1 MIGILIR
8 SAGLLAIYLLVLTSV
23 HPGDV
28 VIGGAVA
35 LAITVGLGSTA
46 RRGSTSRGRWLR
58 GLVGTALQT
67 VGEVAVGS
75 WRTIR
80 FCLQGGGTPGF
91 VEVPRGDRSDYGV
104 ALWGVLTGEAPDQY
118 PVAFDAERRVMLVHL
133 VDASDPAA
141 VRERHRRSH
150 ERWHRDVVA

>member
-8 SAGLLAIYLLVLTSV
+8 SGYLLAIYLLVLTSFA
-23 HPGDV
+23 PGDV
-28 VIGGAVA
+28 IIGGAVA
-35 LAITVGLGSTA
+35 LTITIALGTTA
-46 RRGSTSRGRWLR
+46 RRGSRSRARWLR
-58 GLVGTALQT
+58 GMVGTAIQT
-67 VGEVAVGS
+67 AGEVVIGS

-80 FCLQGGGTPGF
+80 FCLTGAGAPGF
-91 VEVPRGDRSDYGV
+91 VEIPRGERSDYGV
-104 ALWGVLTGEAPDQY
+104 ALWGVLTGEAPDEY
-118 PVAFDAERRVMLVHL
+118 PVAVDAERNVLIVHL

>member
-1 MIGILIR
+1 MIGVVIR

-28 VIGGAVA
+28 IIGGAVA
-35 LAITVGLGSTA
+35 LAITIGLGTTA

-67 VGEVAVGS
+67 GGEVAIGS

-80 FCLQGGGTPGF
+80 FCLQGGGSPGF

-104 ALWGVLTGEAPDQY
+104 ALWGVLTGEAPDEY
-118 PVAFDAERRVMLVHL
+118 PVAIDAERGFMLVHL